1 MSQYERRRRGNALPG
16 DGSRLPSGGN
26 TRAGRRGS
34 GHLAVSLGYLGGRLD
49 KTGDTQM
56 TALGDE
62 AVGKPGVAGVY
73 TNQRLSLS
81 TTWEGPRLICRGFKP
96 DPGNLA
102 VRECVQESLVCSAGD
117 RPAGAKVRSPV
128 VWMAG
133 RRETKILK
141 PIDKDSRGETT
152 SRRAVIKVN
161 ALWPRKVKG
170 PRAEPAPVGRR
181 QHGVPKS
188 DRCGIPTSAG

>member
-1 MSQYERRRRGNALPG
+1 M
-16 DGSRLPSGGN
+16 
-26 TRAGRRGS
+26 
-34 GHLAVSLGYLGGRLD
+34 
-49 KTGDTQM
+49 
-56 TALGDE
+56 
-62 AVGKPGVAGVY
+62 GKPGVAGVY

-188 DRCGIPTSAG
+188 DRCGIFTSAGWKRQHGDKDTPSNWRSPPRPGEKSPEQGRSYNRLNREIGRRREGGGWVRMSDEVG